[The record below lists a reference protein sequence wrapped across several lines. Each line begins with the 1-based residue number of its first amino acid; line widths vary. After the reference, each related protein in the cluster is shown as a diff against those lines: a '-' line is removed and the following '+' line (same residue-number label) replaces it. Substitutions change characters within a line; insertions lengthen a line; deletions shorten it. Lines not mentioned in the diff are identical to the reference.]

1 MTAQAI
7 HPPPA
12 PAGPAS
18 WNPVRE
24 SLRAGWVLGIRELRT
39 SIRTPAYLV
48 PNLVVPIFF
57 FFMMV
62 GALEEFA
69 VGFGIENWEA
79 FQLPVAIMFA
89 AQGGSAGLNMVGDIE
104 SGYLD
109 KLLVTPASRLSI
121 LVGAMTADLLR
132 VTAQATV
139 VLLVGAAIGV
149 HFETGLLGA
158 LVLIVLSGL
167 YGLSYSGFGFAM
179 ALKTGNAQST
189 QTVQFLFL
197 PLIFLTTMFAPKE
210 ALAGWLST
218 AADFNPLTYL
228 LTGMRSLSMEGWV
241 AGDLAGAFAAVV
253 ALGAVSIS
261 LALLAFRGRLQ

>member
-1 MTAQAI
+1 MSAQALNVEA
-7 HPPPA
+7 A
-12 PAGPAS
+12 P

-24 SLRAGWVLGIRELRT
+24 ALRAGWVLGVRPMRT

-62 GALEEFA
+62 GALESFA
-69 VGFGIENWEA
+69 GSFGVENWKA
-79 FQLPVAIMFA
+79 FQLPVAILFA
-89 AQGGSAGLNMVGDIE
+89 AQGGSAGLNMVADIE

-121 LVGAMTADLLR
+121 LVGAMTADLMR
-132 VTAQATV
+132 VTAQATI
-139 VLLVGAAIGV
+139 VLLVGAAAGV
-149 HFETGLLGA
+149 QFETGVVGA
-158 LVLIVLSGL
+158 LVLIALSGL

-197 PLIFLTTMFAPKE
+197 PLLFLTTMFAPRE

-218 AADFNPLTYL
+218 AATLNPLTYL
-228 LTGMRSLSMEGWV
+228 LAGARSLSMNGWDASDLGGAILAV
-241 AGDLAGAFAAVV
+241 AV
-253 ALGAVSIS
+253 LGTISMS
-261 LALLAFRGRLQ
+261 LALLAFRGRVR

>member
-7 HPPPA
+7 A
-12 PAGPAS
+12 PEIVP
-18 WNPVRE
+18 WNSTRE
-24 SLRAGWVLGIRELRT
+24 SLRAGWVLGVRELRT

-69 VGFGIENWEA
+69 VGFGIDNWKA

-89 AQGGSAGLNMVGDIE
+89 AQGGSAGLNMVADIE

-109 KLLVTPASRLSI
+109 KLLVTPASRISI
-121 LVGAMTADLLR
+121 LLGAMAADLMR
-132 VTAQATV
+132 VTAQATI
-139 VLLVGAAIGV
+139 VLLVGAAVGV
-149 HFETGLLGA
+149 HFETGIAGA

-167 YGLSYSGFGFAM
+167 FGLSYSGFGFAM

-197 PLIFLTTMFAPKE
+197 PLLFLSTLFAPRE

-218 AADFNPLTYL
+218 AATFNPLTYL
-228 LTGMRSLSMEGWV
+228 LAGMRSLSMSGWD
-241 AGDLAGAFAAVV
+241 ASDLGGAFLAV
-253 ALGAVSIS
+253 AILGTASIS
-261 LALLAFRGRLQ
+261 LALLAFRGRVR